1 MVLAVG
7 DTKMTIIVGDVEQFY
22 VSSVVAINDANSWG
36 LPITDE
42 NSWADVVYWLNF
54 IDSVSLAIALSE
66 TSSPIS
72 TGLISAISDAQIL
85 NLITIDI
92 LTGANIEETLPTITP
107 STLSATADSTPIFVL
122 T

>member
-1 MVLAVG
+1 
-7 DTKMTIIVGDVEQFY
+7 MTIIVGDIEQSY
-22 VSSVVAINDANSWG
+22 VSQVVAINDANSWG

-42 NSWADVVYWLNF
+42 STWADVIYWLTF
-54 IDSVSLAIALSE
+54 IDSVSLAIALAE

-72 TGLISAISDAQIL
+72 TGLISVMSDAQVL